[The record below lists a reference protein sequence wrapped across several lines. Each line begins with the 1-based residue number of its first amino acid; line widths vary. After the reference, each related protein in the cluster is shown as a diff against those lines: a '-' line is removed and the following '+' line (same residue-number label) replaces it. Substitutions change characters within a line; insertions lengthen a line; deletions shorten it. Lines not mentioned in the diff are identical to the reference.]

1 MSVFRACSL
10 FAALG
15 AVAVMLV
22 HLRSENVRCAARIL
36 AMDSEWTQL
45 RRELWRVQTR
55 SARLRAPRRLHERVE
70 AGSSDLVAPGSEPRS
85 ETVIRVAAR
94 YR

>member
-1 MSVFRACSL
+1 MSVFRACGL

-22 HLRSENVRCAARIL
+22 HLRAEEVRCAARIL
-36 AMDSEWTQL
+36 AMDSDWTQL

-55 SARLRAPRRLHERVE
+55 SARLRTPRRLHERVE
-70 AGSSDLVAPGSEPRS
+70 TGLSDLVAPGSEARP
-85 ETVIRVAAR
+85 ETLMRVAAR

>member
-1 MSVFRACSL
+1 MSVFRACGL

-22 HLRSENVRCAARIL
+22 HLRAEKVRCAARIL
-36 AMDSEWTQL
+36 AMDSERTQL

-70 AGSSDLVAPGSEPRS
+70 AGLSDLVAPGSEPRQ
-85 ETVIRVAAR
+85 ETAMRVAAR